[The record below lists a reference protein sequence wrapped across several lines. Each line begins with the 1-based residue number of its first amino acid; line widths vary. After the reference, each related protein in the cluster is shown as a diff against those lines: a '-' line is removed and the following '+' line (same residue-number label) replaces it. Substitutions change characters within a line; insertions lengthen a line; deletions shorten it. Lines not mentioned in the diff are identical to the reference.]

1 MTEADGTGIGHS
13 QLTVTLGRGDL
24 GAKLECRALSPT
36 LDVPMAAW
44 VEVDVYV
51 RPLTWE
57 LTGYNAPVLA
67 GSVVNLLCQV
77 KGARPAANI
86 TWFNGTNELS
96 PQPSSNLAVQVKY
109 RVPVLE

>member
-44 VEVDVYV
+44 VEVDVYGK
-51 RPLTWE
+51 LILMMIIMMMMIYKTE
-57 LTGYNAPVLA
+57 
-67 GSVVNLLCQV
+67 
-77 KGARPAANI
+77 
-86 TWFNGTNELS
+86 
-96 PQPSSNLAVQVKY
+96 
-109 RVPVLE
+109 RV